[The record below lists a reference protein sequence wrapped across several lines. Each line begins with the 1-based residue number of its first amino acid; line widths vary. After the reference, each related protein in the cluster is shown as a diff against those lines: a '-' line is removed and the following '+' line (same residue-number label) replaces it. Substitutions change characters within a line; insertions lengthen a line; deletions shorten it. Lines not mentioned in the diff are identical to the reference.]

1 MTAIQT
7 HVKTMVFVKTEL
19 MTTHVIA
26 ILDSLE
32 ITVKHVRMHY
42 PLVSE
47 YHIKL
52 QNECMTQ
59 MVSIMQ
65 LIFYCLD
72 IDDCNSSPCQN
83 SGICNDEIDGYSC
96 SCESGFMGEN
106 CEISNTYNT
115 S

>member
-52 QNECMTQ
+52 QNDYVWYYTVELLFLSIHSYWQSSFMKLSSNF
-59 MVSIMQ
+59 VSQ
-65 LIFYCLD
+65 
-72 IDDCNSSPCQN
+72 
-83 SGICNDEIDGYSC
+83 YS
-96 SCESGFMGEN
+96 F
-106 CEISNTYNT
+106 I
-115 S
+115 